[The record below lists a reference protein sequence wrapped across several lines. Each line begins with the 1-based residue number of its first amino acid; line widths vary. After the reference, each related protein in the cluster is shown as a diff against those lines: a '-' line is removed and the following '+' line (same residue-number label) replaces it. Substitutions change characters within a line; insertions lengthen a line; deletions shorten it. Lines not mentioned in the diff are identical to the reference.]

1 MNAARLEELAA
12 WAETEANA
20 LDCKGSE
27 KASGRLRALAR
38 CARVVAKADR
48 LKREYEHF
56 KRREG
61 LGAFLGIG
69 IRGWADQKSFL
80 HVVEDAHDP
89 SPHALEA
96 VEAAE
101 AESGIK

>member
-1 MNAARLEELAA
+1 MKAERLEELARKA
-12 WAETEANA
+12 QASADDKETAIEAYLSDA
-20 LDCKGSE
+20 DLAD
-27 KASGRLRALAR
+27 LAR

-56 KRREG
+56 KRIEG

-69 IRGWADQKSFL
+69 VRGWSDSKSFMQ
-80 HVVEDAHDP
+80 VVEDAHDP
-89 SPHALEA
+89 SPTAIEA

-101 AESGIK
+101 EAK